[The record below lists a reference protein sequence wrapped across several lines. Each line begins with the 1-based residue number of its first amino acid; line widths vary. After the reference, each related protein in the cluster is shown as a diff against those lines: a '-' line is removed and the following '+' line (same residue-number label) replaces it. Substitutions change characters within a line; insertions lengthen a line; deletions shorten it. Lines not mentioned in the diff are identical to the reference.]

1 MPEASNA
8 SLNSYGSIDP
18 DPSLSKISKAYL
30 TSNTSSFV
38 RCGGLA
44 KSSALNGLGPYGTGG
59 GGFPFLGSTF

>member
-44 KSSALNGLGPYGTGG
+44 KSSALKGLGPYGTGG
-59 GGFPFLGSTF
+59 GFPFLGSIF